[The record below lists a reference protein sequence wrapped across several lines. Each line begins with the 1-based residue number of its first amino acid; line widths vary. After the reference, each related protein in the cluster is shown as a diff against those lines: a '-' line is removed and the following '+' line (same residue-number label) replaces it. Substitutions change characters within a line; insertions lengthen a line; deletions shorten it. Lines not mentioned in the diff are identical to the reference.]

1 MTSGPLREAVGVLQ
15 DESALRAAVDEL
27 LISGFD
33 RSDISV
39 VAGRRSVERKLGAMY
54 DDVTDLEDEPDAPVT
69 VYVGCDSRTEA
80 KAVVVG
86 GLVYVGA
93 VGAIGTVVTSGGT
106 LAAAFTAAAI
116 AGGVGGL
123 IGGVIS
129 KFLDRHHAEYVDQQL
144 TRGGLLLWVHTADR
158 DHEVRACQILKR
170 QSARDVHVHDIV
182 HAKPNV
188 VSGVSH
194 DLSFMNK
201 IEGNA
206 HKKADSLEIIPVA
219 LGRKGA

>member
-1 MTSGPLREAVGVLQ
+1 MTGGPLREAVGVLQ

-39 VAGRRSVERKLGAMY
+39 VAGRRSVERKFGAMY
-54 DDVTDLEDEPDAPVT
+54 DDVTDLEDEPEAPVT
-69 VYVGCDSRTEA
+69 AYIGCDSRTEA
-80 KAVVVG
+80 KAAVVG

-93 VGAIGTVVTSGGT
+93 VGAVGAMVASGGT
-106 LAAAFTAAAI
+106 LAASFAAAAI

-123 IGGVIS
+123 IGGAIS
-129 KFLDRHHAEYVDQQL
+129 KYLDRHHAEYVDQQL

-158 DHEVRACQILKR
+158 DREVRACQILKR
-170 QSARDVHVHDIV
+170 QAARDVHVHDVV

-188 VSGVSH
+188 VSGVSY
-194 DLSFMNK
+194 DLSFMNM

-206 HKKADSLEIIPVA
+206 RKKAISFESIPGVH
-219 LGRKGA
+219 RVKGA